1 VAAAETP
8 ATPIRAGRAPH
19 EMRPLSLE
27 RDMAPYAEGSC
38 LVAFGDTRVLCAATV
53 DDGVPGWRKGSGLG
67 WITAEY
73 AMLPRATR
81 TRTVRER
88 SQLGGRTQE
97 IQRLIGRSI
106 RAMLD
111 DYNFGEFTVRLDC
124 DVLQAD
130 GGTRTAAITGACV
143 ATVHAFDWMVSTGRL
158 RTSPVRR
165 RVAAVSVGVIGGEP
179 RLDLDYP
186 EDVAADVD
194 MNVVMSS
201 EGRFVE
207 VQGTGEHG
215 TFTRAELDRLLDI
228 ATAGLREID
237 VAQRRALESV
247 TGD

>member
-1 VAAAETP
+1 MASPEAP
-8 ATPIRAGRAPH
+8 ARTGRAADA
-19 EMRPLSLE
+19 MRRVTLD
-27 RDMAPYAEGSC
+27 RGAAPYAEGSC
-38 LVAFGDTRVLCAATV
+38 LVAFGDTRVLCAASV

-73 AMLPRATR
+73 SMLPRSTKTR
-81 TRTVRER
+81 TPRER
-88 SQLGGRTQE
+88 AQLGGRTQE
-97 IQRLIGRSI
+97 IQRLIGRSV

-111 DYNFGEFTVRLDC
+111 DFAFGEFTVKLDC

-143 ATVHAFDWMVSTGRL
+143 ATSLAFDWMRSTGRIQK
-158 RTSPVRR
+158 TPVKR
-165 RVAAVSVGVIGGEP
+165 RVAAVSVGIIGGAP

-186 EDVAADVD
+186 EDVAAGVD

-215 TFTRAELDRLLDI
+215 TFAREELDALLGL
-228 ATAGLREID
+228 AVKGLRELD
-237 VAQRRALESV
+237 AAQRRALE
-247 TGD
+247 G

>member
-1 VAAAETP
+1 
-8 ATPIRAGRAPH
+8 
-19 EMRPLSLE
+19 MRPLTLE
-27 RDMAPYAEGSC
+27 RNVVAYAEGSC
-38 LVAFGDTRVLCAATV
+38 LISFGSTKVLCAASV
-53 DDGVPGWRKGSGLG
+53 EDGVPSWRKGSGLG

-81 TRTVRER
+81 TRTNRER

-111 DYNFGEFTVRLDC
+111 DYAFGEFTVRLDC

-130 GGTRTAAITGACV
+130 GGTRTAAISGSCV
-143 ATVHAFDWMVSTGRL
+143 ATVIAFDWMVSTGRIPA
-158 RTSPVRR
+158 TPVKR
-165 RVAAVSVGVIGGEP
+165 RVAAVSVGLIGGEA

-215 TFTRAELDRLLDI
+215 TFAREDMNRMLDLAAR
-228 ATAGLREID
+228 
-237 VAQRRALESV
+237 
-247 TGD
+247 